1 MPARWCLTIRES
13 AAALL
18 LFTLV
23 NIALG
28 LAPADTSSAAEIL
41 ASVRRATG
49 GDAWDQFGECESEG
63 TITVAGKTGTLN
75 YAEDLRTGA
84 NVARLNI
91 PDLWVKQAS
100 GVAPN
105 LNWRQDDAGDIR
117 LLPSGDPW
125 QIDDLYL
132 TSHGYW
138 RPDFGGAAIKV
149 LEPSLEMGATY
160 DRLQIQVPG
169 GHGFTL
175 WINRATHLIER
186 IAGDSTKYL
195 SDYRPVEGVLLP
207 FSDRRGKDGQEQVV
221 AMVKRTLLKHVSEA
235 AFAIPFHKDYEM
247 PPSGVVTVPAQS
259 GIIFQARI
267 DGRGP
272 YQVMF
277 DTGSVNLMSANLAK
291 QLGLRLES
299 SMLKFGAGGGTIDT
313 QTTHVDTLQIGS
325 LVVHD
330 QTFYVIASPADAG
343 DTPLAAVGYEL
354 MRRFAV
360 KTDYEHEQLTF
371 YNGPS
376 FAYSGNGTEV
386 PLLIDGRVFAV
397 NGSVDGV
404 SGVFVLDTGNAFGFE
419 LESGFVKQNDLIKL
433 LGARYHGYAGRGYAG
448 PLAESHY
455 ARVRTLQMG
464 GAKVNDVI
472 AYLATGEPAAGEKA
486 GNIGRSV
493 LRQFNITFDCMR
505 GHLYLEKNANWGKP
519 GVFNRAGIVIDPMEQ
534 GQKVMTVLPGSPG
547 AIAGLAVGDIITG
560 IDGQPPGDD
569 SEEPAFLQPVG
580 TVLHLTVK
588 HGEEVRKLD
597 VKLKDVL

>member
-1 MPARWCLTIRES
+1 MKVRNS
-13 AAALL
+13 AAAFL

-23 NIALG
+23 NIAFG
-28 LAPADTSSAAEIL
+28 LAPADASSAAEIL

-63 TITVAGKTGTLN
+63 TITIAGKTGTLH
-75 YAEDLRTGA
+75 YAEDLHTGA
-84 NVARLNI
+84 NVVRLNI
-91 PDLWVKQAS
+91 PDLWVKQAN

-105 LNWRQDDAGDIR
+105 GNWRQDDAGDIQ
-117 LLPSGDPW
+117 LLPSGNPW

-132 TSHGYW
+132 TRHGYW
-138 RPDFGGAAIKV
+138 RPDFGGAAVKV
-149 LEPSLEMGATY
+149 LEPAVETGAIY

-186 IAGDSTKYL
+186 IVSDSTKYL
-195 SDYRPVEGVLLP
+195 SDYRPVDGVLLP
-207 FSDRRGKDGQEQVV
+207 FSDRRGKGAQEQVV
-221 AMVKRTLLKHVSEA
+221 AMVKRTVLKQVSED
-235 AFAIPFHKDYEM
+235 AFAIPFRKDYEM

-259 GIIFQARI
+259 GIIFEAKI
-267 DGRGP
+267 NGKGP

-277 DTGSVNLMSANLAK
+277 DTGSVNLMGANLAK
-291 QLGLRLES
+291 QLGLRLDS
-299 SMLKFGAGGGTIDT
+299 STLKFGAGGGTIDT
-313 QTTHVDTLQIGS
+313 QTTHVDTLQIGD

-330 QTFYVIASPADAG
+330 QTFYVIASPAG
-343 DTPLAAVGYEL
+343 TGSTPLAAVGYEL
-354 MRRFAV
+354 LRRFAV
-360 KTDYEHEQLTF
+360 KADYEHEQLTF
-371 YNGPS
+371 YDGPS
-376 FAYSGNGTEV
+376 FAYSGTGTEV
-386 PLLIDGRVFAV
+386 PLLIDGRVLAV
-397 NGSVDGV
+397 HGSVDGA
-404 SGVFVLDTGNAFGFE
+404 SGVFVLDTGNEFGFA

-448 PLAESHY
+448 PLAESYY
-455 ARVRTLQMG
+455 ARVKMLRMG
-464 GAKVNDVI
+464 DAEVNNVI
-472 AYLATGEPAAGEKA
+472 AYLATGEPAPGEKA

-493 LRQFNITFDCMR
+493 LRQFNVTFDCMR

-547 AIAGLAVGDIITG
+547 EVAGLAVGDVITG

-580 TVLHLTVK
+580 TVVHLTVK
-588 HGEEVRKLD
+588 RGAEVRKID
-597 VKLKDVL
+597 VTLKDVI